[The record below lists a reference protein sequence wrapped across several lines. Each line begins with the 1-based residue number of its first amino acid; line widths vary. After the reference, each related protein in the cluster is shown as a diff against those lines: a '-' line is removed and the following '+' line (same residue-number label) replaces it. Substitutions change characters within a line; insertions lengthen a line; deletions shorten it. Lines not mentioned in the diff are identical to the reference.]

1 MSVVSRLAPSPT
13 GLLHVGHARTF
24 LLAWWSARSQGGE
37 ILLRHEDLDTERSSQ
52 KHASACE
59 QDLKWLGL
67 DWDGP
72 ASHQSARSEIFREAA
87 ASLAAS
93 GEAYPCVCTRAEV
106 RTAIAAPHASD
117 VTASYPG
124 TCRGRFESLDH
135 ARRESGREPA
145 LRLACPEGV
154 VDISDGLR
162 GAVQL
167 DPFTDFG
174 DFPITS
180 RDGHAAYHLAV
191 ALDDANQGVTEVLRA
206 DDLLSS
212 CGPQALLQAALSL
225 PRPKWIHVPLVLNH
239 SGERLAKRS
248 DSLSLSAIRAVG
260 VDPCQL
266 VRWLS
271 QSCGLGDLGAVTP
284 EEALPHYALSKIP
297 LNPCVLPQDFLPKL
311 CAGELPSKAPA

>member
-1 MSVVSRLAPSPT
+1 MSVISRLAPSPT
-13 GLLHVGHARTF
+13 GLLHIGHARTF

-37 ILLRHEDLDTERSSQ
+37 VLLRHEDLDTERSSQ
-52 KHASACE
+52 EHASACE
-59 QDLKWLGL
+59 EDLEWLGL

-72 ASHQSARSEIFREAA
+72 ASRQSSRSETFREAA

-106 RTAIAAPHASD
+106 RAAIAAPHSDEAS
-117 VTASYPG
+117 ASYPG
-124 TCRGRFESLDH
+124 TCRGRFESLEH

-145 LRLACPEGV
+145 LRLTCPEAV
-154 VDISDGLR
+154 VDISDALR

-191 ALDDANQGVTEVLRA
+191 VLDDANQGVTEVLRA

-225 PRPKWIHVPLVLNH
+225 PRPNWIHVPLVLDP
-239 SGERLAKRS
+239 GGGRLAKRS
-248 DSLSLSAIRAVG
+248 DSLSISAIRSAG
-260 VDPCQL
+260 VDPRQL

-284 EEALPHYALSKIP
+284 GEALPHYALSKIP
-297 LNPCVLPQDFLPKL
+297 LNPCVLPIDLVERLSRAEMP
-311 CAGELPSKAPA
+311 